1 MLAVIRVY
9 FGWLPDQDREEL
21 RKKNP
26 SLEDLL
32 QNNAETIKN
41 VYAGSNGTYVG
52 QHYFGL

>member
-9 FGWLPDQDREEL
+9 SGWLPDQDREEL